1 MNPIE
6 WKKKCEKRTKEFVEE
21 QKKELLEE
29 LLKKESIEDEND
41 T

>member
-1 MNPIE
+1 MNAIE
-6 WKKKCEKRTKEFVEE
+6 WKKDCEKRVKEFVEE